1 MNTPRLLLL
10 AVLPFLAGCAPTFNV
25 AVPKPVV
32 IDVNMKVDVT
42 SRNETPKNAPASGTD
57 AKEAKDNAQAGAAG
71 EANRLSGEVQALKDS
86 HLVGEGNDGYLA
98 VRKLPGGNLPTG
110 EDYDA
115 YVKRIVEEENRA
127 RRTIY
132 GTNAAQHGVP
142 VDAEARAAAKRL
154 AESAYAGEW
163 IQAASGEWKQR

>member
-1 MNTPRLLLL
+1 MNTRPLLVLGSVLL
-10 AVLPFLAGCAPTFNV
+10 LAGCAPTFNV

-42 SRNETPKNAPASGTD
+42 SRNETPKNSPAAGTD
-57 AKEAKDNAQAGAAG
+57 SKEAKENDQAGAAG

-86 HLVGEGNDGYLA
+86 HFVGEGNDGYLA
-98 VRKLPGGNLPTG
+98 VRKLPGGKLPTG

-115 YVKRIVEEENRA
+115 YTKRIVEEENRA

-132 GTNAAQHGVP
+132 GTHAAQHGVP

-163 IQAASGEWKQR
+163 VQAASGEWKQK